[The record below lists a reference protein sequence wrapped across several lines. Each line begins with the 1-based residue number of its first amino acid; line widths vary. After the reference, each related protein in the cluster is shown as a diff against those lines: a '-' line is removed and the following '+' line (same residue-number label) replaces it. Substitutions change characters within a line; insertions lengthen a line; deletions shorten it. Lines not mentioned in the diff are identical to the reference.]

1 MTRVHEDKM
10 VKKARK
16 KFVLGA
22 IAATFIAVLMLV
34 LAINTVRYVQ
44 VKNQQEET
52 LQSLTESVMRDKK
65 GSGKTPKDEDDM
77 SREYGEG
84 DWENEQGYWGGHR
97 GGRGSAAAQYGDR
110 YFEIIMMYDGTTYL
124 RTGNLDAMT
133 EEEAR
138 ELGEEILIEGKEA
151 GYKNDYRYLVRPGGD
166 ESVVISLLD
175 CTVDSKS
182 LSDLRAVTVAVG
194 LLGTLFA
201 FLFILFTSRRA
212 VMPLEESMEK
222 QKRFITDAGHELKTP
237 LSVIAT
243 NMDILTMDLGENEWV
258 EGTKKQVS
266 RMTKLVNN
274 LVSLSKMDEQDATLI
289 FEPFSI
295 SDAAYECFDLY
306 QSVADSAGKRLEAD
320 IEEELNVTADENSIR
335 QIFSI
340 LLDNA
345 IKYAEGD
352 RVIRVRLHRE
362 GKKVLFETE
371 NDWARNVDAA
381 KLDTLFDRFT
391 RGDRSRSGADGKSG
405 FGLGLAIARA
415 AAEKNHASLTAAET
429 ENGKLRFTL
438 SLHS

>member
-1 MTRVHEDKM
+1 
-10 VKKARK
+10 
-16 KFVLGA
+16 
-22 IAATFIAVLMLV
+22 
-34 LAINTVRYVQ
+34 
-44 VKNQQEET
+44 
-52 LQSLTESVMRDKK
+52 
-65 GSGKTPKDEDDM
+65 
-77 SREYGEG
+77 
-84 DWENEQGYWGGHR
+84 
-97 GGRGSAAAQYGDR
+97 
-110 YFEIIMMYDGTTYL
+110 
-124 RTGNLDAMT
+124 
-133 EEEAR
+133 
-138 ELGEEILIEGKEA
+138 
-151 GYKNDYRYLVRPGGD
+151 
-166 ESVVISLLD
+166 
-175 CTVDSKS
+175 
-182 LSDLRAVTVAVG
+182 
-194 LLGTLFA
+194 
-201 FLFILFTSRRA
+201 
-212 VMPLEESMEK
+212 
-222 QKRFITDAGHELKTP
+222 
-237 LSVIAT
+237 
-243 NMDILTMDLGENEWV
+243 MDILTMDLGENEWV

-320 IEEELNVTADENSIR
+320 IEEEINVTADENSIR

-391 RGDRSRSGADGKSG
+391 RGDRSRSGAGGKSG

-415 AAEKNHASLTAAET
+415 AAEKNHAFLTATET
-429 ENGKLRFTL
+429 EEGRIRFTL
-438 SLHS
+438 AIIETARKTPADHGRPRDTSAS